1 MRAKLAAFV
10 WVAFWVLI
18 LTEVLLPWINGS

>member
-1 MRAKLAAFV
+1 MRAKVAAVV
-10 WVAFWVLI
+10 WVAFCVLI